1 LSPLIGD
8 AAFALL
14 SPEQSARE
22 ARALAEIVQRI
33 NQSLELDR
41 VFALIVRH
49 AAELLHA
56 RGARLGL
63 VEEGAMVIAATH
75 GEPSDLA
82 MTDTT
87 SFGKISSSGE
97 HPIWERLSE
106 VADVANVVAVP
117 CIVNGLVIGAISVF
131 DIPDRRFDSHDE
143 ELLLALA
150 NHAAIAIDNAR
161 LYRQSVRAMEHASIL
176 ASSARSLAVHL
187 TPEEIYADIER
198 ICKTSLDADG
208 LSLYQASSN
217 GVVHVAVASGAGSN
231 ITARALPK
239 FWNVTGGAVMLSG
252 VPLFVQDLDD
262 VVDDSMQAILREAGI
277 KALAFLPLGVEG
289 RLQGL
294 LVLRYL
300 APQDFDADQR
310 ALLSD
315 FGGHCALALLNA
327 LLLERV
333 EQRAQR
339 LAAVAKA
346 QQAISAAVSLSDVY
360 AESYRAVASVVD

>member
-1 LSPLIGD
+1 MLSPPIDHG
-8 AAFALL
+8 ALSSL
-14 SPEQSARE
+14 EQSARE

-63 VEEGAMVIAATH
+63 VEEGSMVIAATH
-75 GEPSDLA
+75 GDPGDLA
-82 MTDTT
+82 ISDDGA
-87 SFGKISSSGE
+87 FGNISASGE
-97 HPIWERLSE
+97 HPQWERLR
-106 VADVANVVAVP
+106 DVPEAGNIVAVP
-117 CIVNGLVIGAISVF
+117 CLANGLVIGAISVF
-131 DIPDRRFDSHDE
+131 DIPERRFDSHDE

-176 ASSARSLAVHL
+176 ASSARSLAMHL

-208 LSLYQASSN
+208 VTLYQSASTN
-217 GVVHVAVASGAGSN
+217 GVAHAALASGLGSG
-231 ITARALPK
+231 IALLAVPK
-239 FWNVTGGAVMLSG
+239 FWSTTGGAVMRSG
-252 VPLFVQDLDD
+252 VPLFLNSLDTI
-262 VVDDSMQAILREAGI
+262 VDTSLRQVLENAGIQAI
-277 KALAFLPLGVEG
+277 AFIPLGVEG

-294 LVLRYL
+294 LVLRYV
-300 APQDFDADQR
+300 APQSFDADQR
-310 ALLSD
+310 TLLID
-315 FGGHCALALLNA
+315 FGGHCALALRNA

-333 EQRAQR
+333 EQRA
-339 LAAVAKA
+339 
-346 QQAISAAVSLSDVY
+346 SASPPSPRC
-360 AESYRAVASVVD
+360 SRRSPRRSRWPMCTPRATARSHR